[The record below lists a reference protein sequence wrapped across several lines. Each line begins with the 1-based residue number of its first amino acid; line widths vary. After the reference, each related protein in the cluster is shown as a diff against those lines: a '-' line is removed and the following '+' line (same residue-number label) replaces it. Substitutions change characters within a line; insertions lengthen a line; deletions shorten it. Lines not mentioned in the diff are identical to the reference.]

1 MGKRAGPVK
10 EPPSDDRAPEGR
22 PANPSVMSEPHGLG
36 VRPTAEPSLD
46 EGGTSTADIRE
57 GIEQTRSAMGGTLG
71 ALQEK
76 LSPSNVK
83 DQVKESVQEH
93 IEDAKRAIRAATVG
107 KVETMIRDT
116 GNTLSEARQTFWD
129 TVRENPVPAA
139 LSAIGLTWLFLN
151 RGGRGHTGR
160 TPRFEGRQAGFQDER
175 YGSGFASNGG
185 ERFEEGS
192 TGAVQR
198 LKEGAV
204 EAAEVA
210 QRKVGDI
217 ASTASEAAGR
227 VADQAQVQA
236 RRVEQA
242 FGRWMRQNPVAIGAV
257 ALAAGTAVGLALPRT
272 DKEDQLLGHARDS
285 MVDRAQQMASQAVG
299 EVREHLTES
308 QPQPH

>member
-1 MGKRAGPVK
+1 MGKGAGPVK
-10 EPPSDDRAPEGR
+10 EPPSAGGVPGIL
-22 PANPSVMSEPHGLG
+22 ANPSLMSEPDRLG
-36 VRPTAEPSLD
+36 PTAEPSP
-46 EGGTSTADIRE
+46 EQGVTSTADIRE
-57 GIEQTRSAMGGTLG
+57 GIEQTRSAMDGTLG

-83 DQVKESVQEH
+83 QQVKESIQEH

-107 KVETMIRDT
+107 KVETMMRDT
-116 GNTLSEARQTFWD
+116 GNTLSEARQTLWN

-151 RGGRGHTGR
+151 RGGRGHR
-160 TPRFEGRQAGFQDER
+160 SRAPRFEGRQAGFEDDG
-175 YGSGFASNGG
+175 YGRGLASRGG
-185 ERFEEGS
+185 DGRFEEGS

-198 LKEGAV
+198 LKDGAA
-204 EAAEVA
+204 EAADVA
-210 QRKVGDI
+210 QRKVSDI
-217 ASTASEAAGR
+217 ASTASDAAGR

-242 FGRWMRQNPVAIGAV
+242 FGRWMHQNPVAIGAV

-285 MVDRAQQMASQAVG
+285 VVDRAQQMASEAVG

-308 QPQPH
+308 QQQPH

>member
-1 MGKRAGPVK
+1 
-10 EPPSDDRAPEGR
+10 
-22 PANPSVMSEPHGLG
+22 MSEPDGLG
-36 VRPTAEPSLD
+36 VRPTAEPSLE
-46 EGGTSTADIRE
+46 EGGASTADIRE

-116 GNTLSEARQTFWD
+116 GNTLSEARQTLWN

-139 LSAIGLTWLFLN
+139 LSAIGLTWLFMN
-151 RGGRGHTGR
+151 RGGRGHRGR
-160 TPRFEGRQAGFQDER
+160 APRFEGRQ
-175 YGSGFASNGG
+175 
-185 ERFEEGS
+185 ERFEEDS

-198 LKEGAV
+198 FKDGAA

-242 FGRWMRQNPVAIGAV
+242 FGRWMHENPVAIGAV

-308 QPQPH
+308 QQQPH